1 MRCHCLIG
9 RMRGIG
15 RDGCQCVQHPPLP
28 YHLNR
33 LQCTAQD
40 RASPSHQLIESL
52 PVPLREPITPTDN
65 CIKKYICNN
74 SVKKSP

>member
-1 MRCHCLIG
+1 ME

-15 RDGCQCVQHPPLP
+15 PDGFQFVQHPPLP

-40 RASPSHQLIESL
+40 RASPSHQLIKSL
-52 PVPLREPITPTDN
+52 PVPLSEPTTPTDY
-65 CIKKYICNN
+65 CIKNDNN
-74 SVKKSP
+74 SVIKSP